1 MKLVVKLRLPPRDR
15 EESMGEESRSQE
27 RRNDAPKSDEPRSD
41 AFTSGRPSAE
51 EPTSMKPTSDK
62 PRSNRVEL
70 LASIG
75 LALTTV
81 REHKLR
87 SFLTV
92 LGVIIGTG
100 TIIGVGSIIAG
111 LDSAVTNVIRGFGTN
126 TAIIFKFPI
135 GFQTRT
141 PEMLRRKPITYDDA
155 LAIAARCPSVE
166 YVSPYLIP
174 NSFGNNVPQ
183 ISIARY
189 KGNELYNADVS
200 GTDET
205 YAESGQVEIAEGR
218 FFTDIENQHR
228 MPVAAIGADV
238 PRALFNGEDPVGK
251 WIDVN
256 GHKFQIVGVMKRP
269 SNSFPGQDDIRVM
282 LPYFS
287 MHKLFP
293 ASKENLLFVTAKPGR
308 MAAAID
314 EATAVL
320 RIRRR
325 VPSNKPDDF
334 SISTSDQLVQQFH
347 SVTEMVA
354 LVMVV
359 MSSVGLLV
367 GGIGVMNIMLVSVTE
382 RTREIGIRKAIG
394 ARRADIVLQFLT
406 EAVVLTGLGGLIG
419 MTFGWAVSVTCRLVY
434 PALPTS
440 VPWWAAALGVVVS
453 IAIGLFFGIW
463 PANKAARLDPVVA
476 LRYE

>member
-1 MKLVVKLRLPPRDR
+1 M
-15 EESMGEESRSQE
+15 
-27 RRNDAPKSDEPRSD
+27 
-41 AFTSGRPSAE
+41 T
-51 EPTSMKPTSDK
+51 
-62 PRSNRVEL
+62 RVEL
-70 LASIG
+70 GAAIG
-75 LALTTV
+75 LALSTV
-81 REHKLR
+81 REHKMR
-87 SFLTV
+87 SFLTI

-111 LDSAVTNVIRGFGTN
+111 LDSAVTGIIRAFGTN
-126 TAIIFKFPI
+126 TAIIFKFPV
-135 GFQTRT
+135 GMQTRT

-166 YVSPYLIP
+166 SVSPYLLP
-174 NSFGNNVPQ
+174 NTIANGPQ
-183 ISIARY
+183 INIARY
-189 KGNELYNADVS
+189 KGNELYNANPV
-200 GTDET
+200 GTEAS
-205 YAESGQVEIAEGR
+205 YATSGQIEMQDGR
-218 FFTDIENQHR
+218 FFTDVENQHR
-228 MPVAAIGADV
+228 MPVAVIGADV
-238 PRALFNGEDPVGK
+238 PRALFTGENPIGK

-256 GHKFQIVGVMKRP
+256 GHKFEVIGVTKRP
-269 SNSFPGQDDIRVM
+269 GASFPGQDDTNIY

-293 ASKENLLFVTAKPGR
+293 ASKENLLYINAKPGR
-308 MAAAID
+308 LAAAVD

-320 RIRRR
+320 RIQRH
-325 VPSNKPDDF
+325 VPTDKPNDF
-334 SISTSDQLVQQFH
+334 SISTADELVEQFH
-347 SVTEMVA
+347 SVTAIVA

-419 MTFGWAVSVTCRLVY
+419 MTIGWSISLACRLAF
-434 PALPTS
+434 PMLPTS

-453 IAIGLFFGIW
+453 VAIGLFFGIW